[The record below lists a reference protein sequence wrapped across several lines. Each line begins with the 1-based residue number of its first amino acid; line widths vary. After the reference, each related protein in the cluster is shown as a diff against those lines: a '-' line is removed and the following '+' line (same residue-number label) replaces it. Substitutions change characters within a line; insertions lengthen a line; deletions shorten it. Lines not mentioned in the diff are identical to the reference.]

1 MRINDLRTAMGC
13 GRSRDE
19 IKRTVRFLEDYEIE
33 HFAAEEAYG
42 VHAIP
47 TQSTRRKGFQ
57 VLPLKNFMIDL
68 NVERVNGI
76 QLTMSSRALMSL
88 SHRF

>member
-19 IKRTVRFLEDYEIE
+19 IKRTVRFLEDDEVE

-42 VHAIP
+42 S
-47 TQSTRRKGFQ
+47 TQSLRRAQSGRGF
-57 VLPLKNFMIDL
+57 
-68 NVERVNGI
+68 
-76 QLTMSSRALMSL
+76 
-88 SHRF
+88 RFFP